1 MQDKGPDDHSAPIPT
16 ADARIE
22 DAVRAFAGTI
32 TAQRESGTVDLA
44 LVGLD
49 FLIQVEEVPQD
60 NQLPVARAL
69 TRVLLHHLPR
79 LAERGGQHVRVATAL
94 PLVDAAF
101 EADPAGL
108 SVMIRALTEKSP
120 NAGLDASRFHRLVG
134 DRLQLHHAPYTIL
147 DVGLAWEMARAVRRD
162 ALENG
167 AGENVVSFAV
177 ARARLRPA
185 QP

>member
-1 MQDKGPDDHSAPIPT
+1 MSDNP

-22 DAVRAFAGTI
+22 DAVRTFAVTI
-32 TAQRESGTVDLA
+32 AAQRESGTVDLA

-49 FLIQVEEVPQD
+49 FLIQIEEIPKED
-60 NQLPVARAL
+60 RLPVARAL

-79 LAERGGQHVRVATAL
+79 LADKGGQHVRVATAL

-108 SVMIRALTEKSP
+108 AVMIQALTENSP
-120 NAGLDASRFHRLVG
+120 SRSLDAARFHRLVG
-134 DRLQLHHAPYTIL
+134 DRQQLRHAPYTIL
-147 DVGLAWEMARAVRRD
+147 DAGLAWDLARAVHRD

-167 AGENVVSFAV
+167 TGKNVISLAA
-177 ARARLRPA
+177 ARSRLRPGL
-185 QP
+185 PGSTGSGVS